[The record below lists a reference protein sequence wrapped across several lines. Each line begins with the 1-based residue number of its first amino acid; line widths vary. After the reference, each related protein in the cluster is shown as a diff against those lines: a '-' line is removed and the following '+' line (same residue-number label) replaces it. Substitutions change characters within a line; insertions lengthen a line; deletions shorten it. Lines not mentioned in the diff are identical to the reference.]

1 METSSSNGNGDRLF
15 LCGVFAR
22 SARASGGID
31 KSGGELYEHRCREAG
46 VGGRIGDDVTDMRR
60 DVAHVDGNCPAQ
72 DWPDT
77 AKVDFYWDIR
87 HTESKN
93 DRLGVI
99 YKGSIP
105 QVAHTFAYLNTGYPV

>member
-60 DVAHVDGNCPAQ
+60 DVAHVDGNCPGA
-72 DWPDT
+72 
-77 AKVDFYWDIR
+77 
-87 HTESKN
+87 
-93 DRLGVI
+93 RLAG
-99 YKGSIP
+99 YGKGRFLLGHP
-105 QVAHTFAYLNTGYPV
+105 AHGK